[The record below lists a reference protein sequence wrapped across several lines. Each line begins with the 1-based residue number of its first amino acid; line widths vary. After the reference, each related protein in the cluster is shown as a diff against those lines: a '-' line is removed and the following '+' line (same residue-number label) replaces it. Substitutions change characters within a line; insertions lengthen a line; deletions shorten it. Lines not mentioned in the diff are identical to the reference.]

1 MIKKLKVMVY
11 VEDPRGVAD
20 FWINKIGFT
29 EESINK
35 NETGILAVEVSPKNL
50 SGASIIL
57 FDRNIVKSISP
68 ELSLGTPS
76 ILFMSDDIEEM
87 RDTLMENR
95 VVVGELTDRGGSLS
109 FNFPDIE
116 GNYFAVQ
123 QSEK

>member
-11 VEDPRGVAD
+11 VEDPRRVAD
-20 FWINKIGFT
+20 FWINKIGFA
-29 EESINK
+29 EERINK
-35 NETGILAVEVSPKNL
+35 NEAGILAVEVSPRNL
-50 SGASIIL
+50 SGASIVL

-76 ILFMSDDIEEM
+76 ILFLSDDIEGM
-87 RDTLMENR
+87 RERLMENG

-123 QSEK
+123 ENEK